1 MRSNEI
7 TEALVLVDITEICCK
22 RRKDEMDKTRTLTMG
37 ILWRRA
43 DTELELN
50 EKR

>member
-7 TEALVLVDITEICCK
+7 SEAE
-22 RRKDEMDKTRTLTMG
+22 RKDEMDKTRKLTMG
-37 ILWRRA
+37 ILGRRA